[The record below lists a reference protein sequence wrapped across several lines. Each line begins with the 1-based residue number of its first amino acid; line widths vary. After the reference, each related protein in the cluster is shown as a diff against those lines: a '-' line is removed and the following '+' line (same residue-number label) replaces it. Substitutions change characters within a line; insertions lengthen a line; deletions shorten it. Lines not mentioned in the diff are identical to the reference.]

1 MGTAL
6 RFFDS
11 TKILAVFFTDLLTLY
26 RLCYLEKQLM
36 CTCFEIITNPI
47 ILYMFL
53 FYHTNIIC
61 ITKRSLKDIP
71 AELFPFFSAHTTLL
85 CHSKASSVADPS
97 RFQLLIKNFAC
108 HSHSML
114 SGYF

>member
-11 TKILAVFFTDLLTLY
+11 TKILVVFFTDVLTLY
-26 RLCYLEKQLM
+26 RLCYLEKQL
-36 CTCFEIITNPI
+36 CTCSDIITYPI
-47 ILYMFL
+47 TLYMFL

-71 AELFPFFSAHTTLL
+71 AELFPFFSAYTALL
-85 CHSKASSVADPS
+85 SHSKASSVADPR